1 MFLNIGLISFIV
13 ILSTLQ
19 AVSCAKSDNVVTVF
33 YFSIVVS
40 KGKWNKA
47 SWAFGFTL
55 DLVAITCLVLLVVS
69 LSTIYKKVKQETQII
84 LGSEDKESALEV
96 ILNTK
101 QIRTHV
107 ITIVV
112 LAWALV
118 SNFIITIIA
127 SNNAKNMTLFNA
139 SYYVLLITWIMQMIV
154 CFNFCRIFL
163 YTSIIKDEEVNVLLN
178 SYGQLMI

>member
-1 MFLNIGLISFIV
+1 M
-13 ILSTLQ
+13 
-19 AVSCAKSDNVVTVF
+19 
-33 YFSIVVS
+33 
-40 KGKWNKA
+40 
-47 SWAFGFTL
+47 
-55 DLVAITCLVLLVVS
+55 LVVS

-118 SNFIITIIA
+118 LNFIMTIIA
-127 SNNAKNMTLFNA
+127 SNNANDMTIFNA
-139 SYYVLLITWIMQMIV
+139 SYYVLLITWIMQIIV

-163 YTSIIKDEEVNVLLN
+163 YTSTIKDEEVNVLLN